1 MSQPGRERFN
11 RTFSAA
17 AGTDGTTRMGFG
29 DKLGPLDPRRRAM
42 RQRILSALALFLLAA
57 PAAQAATVQV
67 DAFNFAFSPAEVNI
81 NVGDTVIWT
90 GLAGGH
96 NVVADDGSFDSG
108 SAGTFQHTFNSAGS
122 FPYV

>member
-1 MSQPGRERFN
+1 
-11 RTFSAA
+11 
-17 AGTDGTTRMGFG
+17 
-29 DKLGPLDPRRRAM
+29 M
-42 RQRILSALALFLLAA
+42 RSRPARDEEKCMPQRLIRILPVLFTLLLAA
-57 PAAQAATVQV
+57 AAARAATIQV
-67 DAFNFAFSPAEVNI
+67 SAFNFSFSPAEVDI

-122 FPYV
+122 FP